1 MRFILFCLLSVFVS
15 SNLCAQT
22 PNTLGGLTFDY
33 ANPQTFEIGP
43 VRVVGADNYD
53 HQAIKL
59 IAGLRTGQKIT
70 LPSQQISKAIQNLWA
85 EGLFSDVAI
94 YAEKE
99 VAGIVYLVIELSPRP
114 KLSKFRFVGVNKR
127 EADKLREE
135 ITLYAGKTIT
145 ENLIF
150 ETKSKIR
157 SYYRDKGF
165 YYAKVQIARQTDTLI
180 NNSEIFVIDIDK
192 GIKIGIKE
200 IELGIR

>member
-1 MRFILFCLLSVFVS
+1 MRFIIFCFLSVFVGT
-15 SNLCAQT
+15 NLTAQT
-22 PNTLGGLTFDY
+22 PNTLGGLNFDY

-43 VRVVGADNYD
+43 IRVVGADNYD

-99 VAGIVYLVIELSPRP
+99 VGGIVYLVIELSPRP

-127 EADKLREE
+127 EADKLR
-135 ITLYAGKTIT
+135 
-145 ENLIF
+145 
-150 ETKSKIR
+150 
-157 SYYRDKGF
+157 
-165 YYAKVQIARQTDTLI
+165 
-180 NNSEIFVIDIDK
+180 
-192 GIKIGIKE
+192 
-200 IELGIR
+200 

>member
-1 MRFILFCLLSVFVS
+1 MKSIIFCFLSVFIGITS
-15 SNLCAQT
+15 LAQT
-22 PNTLGGLTFDY
+22 PNMLGGLGFDY
-33 ANPQTFEIGP
+33 SNPKTFEIGP
-43 VRVVGADNYD
+43 IRVVGADNYD

-70 LPSQQISKAIQNLWA
+70 LPSQQISKAIQSLWA
-85 EGLFSDVAI
+85 EGLFSNVAI

-145 ENLIF
+145 
-150 ETKSKIR
+150 
-157 SYYRDKGF
+157 
-165 YYAKVQIARQTDTLI
+165 
-180 NNSEIFVIDIDK
+180 
-192 GIKIGIKE
+192 GIC
-200 IELGIR
+200 RC